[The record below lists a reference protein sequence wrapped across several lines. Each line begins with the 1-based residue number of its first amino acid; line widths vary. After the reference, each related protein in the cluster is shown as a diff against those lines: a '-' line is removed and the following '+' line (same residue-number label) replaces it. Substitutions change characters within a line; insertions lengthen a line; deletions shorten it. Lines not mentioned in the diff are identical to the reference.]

1 MALQTSG
8 PISVENVLAEAGV
21 ASGTTA
27 TLAQL
32 ATGAIFTINQNS
44 TSKPDGTA
52 PHSLSEWYGYDHSA
66 TPPNAYYWK
75 GDGVN
80 DYLRDAALPTLFSAN
95 SIQDMTFCGWF
106 RIDETVNATQWLM
119 SFSKSVPDGSNQIF
133 IQYDNAAYAISL
145 RYRHAGAFHQKKAS
159 LYSSATGITS
169 GAWTSTNRG
178 NVNSNGF
185 VFLTWTYDA
194 SNRNAATGI
203 RIYWNGAEMTTTTT
217 VTSVSSPA
225 PWDAASMAIG
235 DLISSSPYNAN
246 VFNGGIDEV
255 KVYNRV
261 LSASEITTLYNGGT
275 PASATALGVTSGIL
289 HEFRMENNSND
300 EHTAISLS
308 NTGTFTA
315 Y

>member
-8 PISVENVLAEAGV
+8 PISVAKILTEAGV

-27 TLAQL
+27 ALAQL

-44 TSKPDGTA
+44 ASKPDGTA

-66 TPPNAYYWK
+66 TPPNVYYWK

-80 DYLRDAALPTLFSAN
+80 DYLRDQSMGTLFAAN
-95 SIQDMTFCGWF
+95 STQDMSFTGWF
-106 RIDETVNATQWLM
+106 RIDETVNAVQQLM
-119 SFSKSVPDGSNQIF
+119 SFSTGTPDGNNQIF
-133 IQYDNAAYAISL
+133 IQYLNTNVFAL
-145 RYRHAGAFHQKKAS
+145 RYRHAGSFHQKQVNIT
-159 LYSSATGITS
+159 SSGTGITS
-169 GAWTSTNRG
+169 GSWTSTNRG
-178 NVNSNGF
+178 NVNSDGF
-185 VFLTWTYDA
+185 VMLTFTYDA
-194 SNRNAATGI
+194 SNRTASSGI
-203 RIYWNGAEMTTTTT
+203 KIYWNATEMT
-217 VTSVSSPA
+217 SVASSSNVASPSA
-225 PWDAASMAIG
+225 WNAGSMAIG
-235 DLISSSPYNAN
+235 DLVSSSPYNAN

-255 KVYNRV
+255 KVYNKV
-261 LSASEITTLYNGGT
+261 LSAAEITSLYNSGV
-275 PASATALGVTSGIL
+275 PASASAVGVTSGIL